1 MKIVCISCY
10 QQYNIKSSSKFKFK
24 IFFLSH
30 DQIMDT
36 KLCVNAIDLDSFIK
50 VKPISPWFHFD
61 IHKWVK
67 HSRLTI
73 ILVEKCTP
81 LKFVDMNPNG
91 RNHTILDFIQKWRRE
106 IIVDCVQKSQF
117 AQRPWKAIYSKRL
130 APLHNLSLCCHYLVK
145 FRIPLHKW
153 SRNHLQIE
161 DHMSVRSQSWIMLK
175 YI

>member
-81 LKFVDMNPNG
+81 PPLSLW
-91 RNHTILDFIQKWRRE
+91 ILIQTGE
-106 IIVDCVQKSQF
+106 IIRFWILSRSGGEKSLWI
-117 AQRPWKAIYSKRL
+117 ASKNHS
-130 APLHNLSLCCHYLVK
+130 LH
-145 FRIPLHKW
+145 R
-153 SRNHLQIE
+153 
-161 DHMSVRSQSWIMLK
+161 DHGKPFTARG
-175 YI
+175 